1 MTRAIVFDSESPD
14 IIELRNEFNEKF
26 GSTEVFD
33 YFCINLRNRIAKDT
47 MKAMIEGQ
55 KHGEL
60 INEKVKESARLL
72 HDEDK

>member
-1 MTRAIVFDSESPD
+1 MTRAIVFDSESPE
-14 IIELRNEFNEKF
+14 IIELRKEFEEKL

-60 INEKVKESARLL
+60 IHEKLKASA
-72 HDEDK
+72 EVIT